1 MAVQLQFEF
10 PNFELWHAGT
20 ACDHLGDVVR
30 LRKAHPCGSYEWEVV
45 RVGADI
51 GLKCLKCQRRV
62 LLERGVFERRL
73 KEFVSK
79 SN

>member
-1 MAVQLQFEF
+1 MTTEIK
-10 PNFELWHAGT
+10 
-20 ACDHLGDVVR
+20 LGDIVR

-62 LLERGVFERRL
+62 LLARSTFERRL

-79 SN
+79 SD

>member
-1 MAVQLQFEF
+1 MTTEIK
-10 PNFELWHAGT
+10 
-20 ACDHLGDVVR
+20 LGDVVR

>member
-1 MAVQLQFEF
+1 MTVEIKV
-10 PNFELWHAGT
+10 
-20 ACDHLGDVVR
+20 GDVVR

-62 LLERGVFERRL
+62 LLERGVFDRSV
-73 KEFVSK
+73 KEFVPK
-79 SN
+79 SD